1 MDNCFTIFDPQHKM
15 SALKLTELIDSE
27 MRVDYYITFFI
38 VNTCEL
44 LEGENKLSVEMISKI
59 GKYLREIKA
68 KPKRE
73 KIFTNLA
80 EQIRELALSFVPIL
94 ENPDFL
100 KLWG

>member
-1 MDNCFTIFDPQHKM
+1 MNNCFTIFDPQHKM
-15 SALKLTELIDSE
+15 PVLKLTELIDSE

-38 VNTCEL
+38 VNTCDL
-44 LEGENKLSVEMISKI
+44 LPEENKLNVEMISKI

-73 KIFTNLA
+73 KIFTQLA
-80 EQIRELALSFVPIL
+80 TDIRELALSFIPIL

>member
-1 MDNCFTIFDPQHKM
+1 MNNCFTIFDPQHKM

-27 MRVDYYITFFI
+27 IRVDYYITFFI

-44 LEGENKLSVEMISKI
+44 LEGENKLNVEMISKI

-73 KIFTNLA
+73 KIFTSLA
-80 EQIRELALSFVPIL
+80 EQIRELALSFIPIL

-100 KLWG
+100 KLWQ